1 MNEGILQNE
10 DLPNTE
16 TEQALM
22 TGERESKE
30 REKKKREEE
39 RRGEENKNKKIERV
53 VYNRQELSKW
63 CLTYK
68 IEEAATDLYSLLKK

>member
-22 TGERESKE
+22 TGERE

-39 RRGEENKNKKIERV
+39 RRGEENKKK
-53 VYNRQELSKW
+53 
-63 CLTYK
+63 
-68 IEEAATDLYSLLKK
+68 

>member
-22 TGERESKE
+22 TGERE
-30 REKKKREEE
+30 REKEE
-39 RRGEENKNKKIERV
+39 RGGEERGREQKQKKIERV

-63 CLTYK
+63 CLT
-68 IEEAATDLYSLLKK
+68 

>member
-30 REKKKREEE
+30 REREREKKKKREEE
-39 RRGEENKNKKIERV
+39 MRGEENKNKKNRESCIQQTRV
-53 VYNRQELSKW
+53 KQVVPNIQNRGS
-63 CLTYK
+63 CN
-68 IEEAATDLYSLLKK
+68 

>member
-22 TGERESKE
+22 TGGRESKE
-30 REKKKREEE
+30 RERKRRERKREEE
-39 RRGEENKNKKIERV
+39 GKRTKTKENRESCIQQTRV
-53 VYNRQELSKW
+53 KQVVPNIQNQGSFN
-63 CLTYK
+63 
-68 IEEAATDLYSLLKK
+68 